1 MTTPTDPPPPVRC
14 ARPGCPN
21 PLPRNRTGRP
31 RIYCSPQCRAA
42 TYRRRPSDSHAPLQV
57 QIDYEPTDGDRG
69 RPTGHVW
76 QVQLRRGTHQT
87 TIATGLGRP
96 SAEHLARQ
104 IREVIN
110 PTAMDTAPQTR

>member
-1 MTTPTDPPPPVRC
+1 MNTSTPGRC

-42 TYRRRPSDSHAPLQV
+42 TYRRPPPGSNAPLQV
-57 QIDYEPTDGDRG
+57 DIDHDSTTDRG
-69 RPTGHVW
+69 RPSGHVW
-76 QVQLRRGTHQT
+76 QVLLRRGNRHTI
-87 TIATGLGRP
+87 IATGLGRP
-96 SAEHLARQ
+96 SAEHLAQQ

-110 PTAMDTAPQTR
+110 PTGIDTQQQTR